1 MKKKYQKKLN
11 LFLDVLKQSKYGNIS
26 VIFGKKEILSHI
38 GPEKGPSAKIK
49 IIREK
54 CIDDF
59 FLKGDLGWAE
69 SYIEENW
76 ETKDLTTFLEWGAKN
91 FHEFTKF
98 IRGKWYII
106 FYLRL
111 KHFLNTNSKKGSKR
125 NISFHYDLGN
135 SFYKFWTLNFY
146 KTI

>member
-38 GPEKGPSAKIK
+38 GPEKGPNAKIK

-98 IRGKWYII
+98 IRGKW
-106 FYLRL
+106 FQ
-111 KHFLNTNSKKGSKR
+111 KQR
-125 NISFHYDLGN
+125 NN
-135 SFYKFWTLNFY
+135 
-146 KTI
+146 